1 MRVHEDFSSIQD
13 KDKNPVIVD
22 RLSEGDGAVGGQAVA
37 AKTTRKSRR
46 RKPRSATGD
55 LKNRIMTNSS
65 SGEGRRELSKFGN
78 HIHQNHP
85 AQSNSTPHL
94 QSHGIGATTSGN
106 HVTLRPRSLYTAH
119 SYHPTTD
126 VANFQ
131 RFNEFSK
138 YLETPPTEQWTPMSG
153 GVGGLNVN
161 GSNSFIGPGAIWRQ
175 RNSKPSIIP
184 SYYGAEDAYIY
195 SENWRAHDDV
205 DGASV
210 GAIATPHGT
219 ISLRL
224 HNRIRVDMTI
234 DRAVRVINFKNNIV
248 LSLSGSG
255 SAAALLHPNGRIYQY
270 GSRVEILAHDV
281 HGNSKYAKMWYK
293 GVSFTS
299 EQCALVYLVDAA
311 GTRTTTDSFSDMSQ
325 DFSLSVFYSESR
337 HGPACLQEA
346 TTALGAAQYW
356 STDEGVE
363 NWIIN
368 NVRVSQTQDGLVR
381 IARNSNKYQL
391 RTSPSNGTASL
402 TTPFLHCTASLG
414 QTSHLF
420 VRRGERR
427 MHYDGTSFIVRNAGH
442 SAGFDDNNQ
451 LKVY

>member
-1 MRVHEDFSSIQD
+1 MATPSGEYRKEVQKCNSQTGSQSQHQQPCSI
-13 KDKNPVIVD
+13 
-22 RLSEGDGAVGGQAVA
+22 
-37 AKTTRKSRR
+37 
-46 RKPRSATGD
+46 SAIQ
-55 LKNRIMTNSS
+55 NQTNST
-65 SGEGRRELSKFGN
+65 
-78 HIHQNHP
+78 
-85 AQSNSTPHL
+85 TPMRL
-94 QSHGIGATTSGN
+94 
-106 HVTLRPRSLYTAH
+106 RSLYTAH
-119 SYHPTTD
+119 SYHAQTD
-126 VANFQ
+126 ESNYQYFEA
-131 RFNEFSK
+131 
-138 YLETPPTEQWTPMSG
+138 PPTEQW
-153 GVGGLNVN
+153 GGLNN
-161 GSNSFIGPGAIWRQ
+161 NSAFSNSTALWRQ
-175 RNSKPSIIP
+175 PRNSKIISP
-184 SYYGAEDAYIY
+184 YYEETCVYA
-195 SENWRAHDDV
+195 ENWREHDTEATIV
-205 DGASV
+205 
-210 GAIATPHGT
+210 ATPHGT

-224 HNRIRVDMTI
+224 HNRIRVDMTV

-255 SAAALLHPNGRIYQY
+255 AAAALLHPNGRIYQY
-270 GSRVEILAHDV
+270 GSRVEILAHDA
-281 HGNSKYAKMWYK
+281 HGNNKYAKMWYK

-299 EQCALVYLVDAA
+299 EQCALVYLVDTA

-325 DFSLSVFYSESR
+325 DFAVSVFYSRSR
-337 HGPACLQEA
+337 HGSVCLQEA
-346 TTALGAAQYW
+346 TAALSAAQYW
-356 STDEGVE
+356 LTNEGVE

-368 NVRVSQTQDGLVR
+368 NVRISQTPDGLVR

>member
-1 MRVHEDFSSIQD
+1 MATFSTEFPKDMSRASGQSESHSIQTQSSAPLMLRE
-13 KDKNPVIVD
+13 N
-22 RLSEGDGAVGGQAVA
+22 
-37 AKTTRKSRR
+37 T
-46 RKPRSATGD
+46 SATP
-55 LKNRIMTNSS
+55 M
-65 SGEGRRELSKFGN
+65 
-78 HIHQNHP
+78 
-85 AQSNSTPHL
+85 
-94 QSHGIGATTSGN
+94 
-106 HVTLRPRSLYTAH
+106 RPRSLYTAH
-119 SYHPTTD
+119 SYHANQND
-126 VANFQ
+126 ESNFQ
-131 RFNEFSK
+131 RYNEYSK
-138 YLETPPTEQWTPMSG
+138 FFETPPSEQWSAISG
-153 GVGGLNVN
+153 TGFSTTTGSIWRQPRNPKHSATSYYTGEESCVYTENWREHDTDAGVGGAV
-161 GSNSFIGPGAIWRQ
+161 
-175 RNSKPSIIP
+175 
-184 SYYGAEDAYIY
+184 
-195 SENWRAHDDV
+195 
-205 DGASV
+205 
-210 GAIATPHGT
+210 ATPHGT

-255 SAAALLHPNGRIYQY
+255 AAAALLHPNGRIYQY

-281 HGNSKYAKMWYK
+281 HGNNKYAKMWYK

-311 GTRTTTDSFSDMSQ
+311 GTRTTTDMFSDMSQ
-325 DFSLSVFYSESR
+325 DFSLSVFFSDSR
-337 HGPACLQEA
+337 HGPACFQEA
-346 TTALGAAQYW
+346 ATALGAAQYW
-356 STDEGVE
+356 LTDEGVE

-368 NVRVSQTQDGLVR
+368 NVRVSQTPDGLVR

>member
-1 MRVHEDFSSIQD
+1 
-13 KDKNPVIVD
+13 
-22 RLSEGDGAVGGQAVA
+22 
-37 AKTTRKSRR
+37 
-46 RKPRSATGD
+46 
-55 LKNRIMTNSS
+55 MTNSA
-65 SGEGRRELSKFGN
+65 GEGGRETSKSVD
-78 HIHQNHP
+78 HP
-85 AQSNSTPHL
+85 TISNSAHHL
-94 QSHGIGATTSGN
+94 QSRNSSTYGHTTM
-106 HVTLRPRSLYTAH
+106 RPRSLYTTH
-119 SYHPTTD
+119 SFTPQADST
-126 VANFQ
+126 NFQ
-131 RFNEFSK
+131 RYPEFSK
-138 YLETPPTEQWTPMSG
+138 YLETPPGEQWHNMAG
-153 GVGGLNVN
+153 GAASYPNGLL
-161 GSNSFIGPGAIWRQ
+161 WRP
-175 RNSKPSIIP
+175 RNSKGCQYYPEDT
-184 SYYGAEDAYIY
+184 SYQ
-195 SENWRAHDDV
+195 ENWRDHETPE
-205 DGASV
+205 GTSV
-210 GAIATPHGT
+210 GAVATPHGT

-224 HNRIRVDMTI
+224 HNKIRVDMTI

-248 LSLSGSG
+248 LSLNGSG

-270 GSRVEILAHDV
+270 GSRVEILAHDS
-281 HGNSKYAKMWYK
+281 HGNNKYAKMWYK

-337 HGPACLQEA
+337 HGPGCLQEA
-346 TTALGAAQYW
+346 TAALGAAQYW
-356 STDEGVE
+356 LTDEGVE
-363 NWIIN
+363 NWMIN
-368 NVRVSQTQDGLVR
+368 NVRISQTPDGLVR

>member
-1 MRVHEDFSSIQD
+1 MTNNYGGGETRKELQKCLTQPQINSLTTSTV
-13 KDKNPVIVD
+13 PVI
-22 RLSEGDGAVGGQAVA
+22 
-37 AKTTRKSRR
+37 
-46 RKPRSATGD
+46 P
-55 LKNRIMTNSS
+55 N
-65 SGEGRRELSKFGN
+65 
-78 HIHQNHP
+78 QNP
-85 AQSNSTPHL
+85 PTAPM
-94 QSHGIGATTSGN
+94 
-106 HVTLRPRSLYTAH
+106 RPRSLYTAH
-119 SYHPTTD
+119 SFHAQTD
-126 VANFQ
+126 DGYQ
-131 RFNEFSK
+131 RFSEYSK
-138 YLETPPTEQWTPMSG
+138 YYETPPADQWCS
-153 GVGGLNVN
+153 LNN
-161 GSNSFIGPGAIWRQ
+161 NAGYANSNAVWRQ
-175 RNSKPSIIP
+175 PRNPKTIAAP
-184 SYYGAEDAYIY
+184 YYSMDETCYG
-195 SENWRAHDDV
+195 ENWREHDAET
-205 DGASV
+205 GAG
-210 GAIATPHGT
+210 GAVATPHGT

-255 SAAALLHPNGRIYQY
+255 SSAALLHPNGRIYQY
-270 GSRVEILAHDV
+270 GSRVEILAHDT
-281 HGNSKYAKMWYK
+281 HGNNKYAKMWYK

-299 EQCALVYLVDAA
+299 EQCALVYLVDTA

-325 DFSLSVFYSESR
+325 DFSLSVFYSGSR
-337 HGPACLQEA
+337 HGPACSQEA
-346 TTALGAAQYW
+346 NAALAEAHYW
-356 STDEGVE
+356 LTDEGVE

-368 NVRVSQTQDGLVR
+368 NVRISQTPDGLVR

-391 RTSPSNGTASL
+391 RTSPGNGTASL

>member
-1 MRVHEDFSSIQD
+1 MSSNN
-13 KDKNPVIVD
+13 KSN
-22 RLSEGDGAVGGQAVA
+22 
-37 AKTTRKSRR
+37 RKSRR
-46 RKPRSATGD
+46 RKPRSAND
-55 LKNRIMTNSS
+55 SKAKMTNMSS
-65 SGEGRRELSKFGN
+65 VIDGKKEYKN
-78 HIHQNHP
+78 IDIYQNYP
-85 AQSNSTPHL
+85 STSNSAPHI
-94 QSHGIGATTSGN
+94 QSHYSSN
-106 HVTLRPRSLYTAH
+106 NRENYHVAMRPRSLYTTYN
-119 SYHPTTD
+119 YHPND
-126 VANFQ
+126 NNNNFQ
-131 RFNEFSK
+131 RFNDFSK
-138 YLETPPTEQWTPMSG
+138 YLESPPSDQWTGINNNS
-153 GVGGLNVN
+153 NYN
-161 GSNSFIGPGAIWRQ
+161 GANTIWRQ
-175 RNSKPSIIP
+175 RNPTKSLITPYYPSEDNNNCI
-184 SYYGAEDAYIY
+184 YG
-195 SENWRAHDDV
+195 ENWRDHDIE
-205 DGASV
+205 GGSV
-210 GAIATPHGT
+210 GAVATPHGT

-224 HNRIRVDMTI
+224 HNRIRVDMTV

-270 GSRVEILAHDV
+270 GSRVEILAHDS
-281 HGNSKYAKMWYK
+281 HGNNKFAKMWYK

-325 DFSLSVFYSESR
+325 DFSLSVFYAESR

-346 TTALGAAQYW
+346 TTALNAAQYW
-356 STDEGVE
+356 VTEEGVE

-368 NVRVSQTQDGLVR
+368 NVRVSQTSDGLVR

-402 TTPFLHCTASLG
+402 TTPFMHCTASLG

>member
-1 MRVHEDFSSIQD
+1 MTSSTEI
-13 KDKNPVIVD
+13 
-22 RLSEGDGAVGGQAVA
+22 
-37 AKTTRKSRR
+37 
-46 RKPRSATGD
+46 
-55 LKNRIMTNSS
+55 LKNVQKIGQYPPIPMPSSAPAITN
-65 SGEGRRELSKFGN
+65 
-78 HIHQNHP
+78 QNH
-85 AQSNSTPHL
+85 QSAPP
-94 QSHGIGATTSGN
+94 
-106 HVTLRPRSLYTAH
+106 LRPRSLYTAH
-119 SYHPTTD
+119 SYHD
-126 VANFQ
+126 ESHFQ
-131 RFNEFSK
+131 RYSEFSK
-138 YLETPPTEQWTPMSG
+138 YYETPPSDQWGGGGGGG
-153 GVGGLNVN
+153 GVGTTGNNVYSSTALN
-161 GSNSFIGPGAIWRQ
+161 WRQ
-175 RNSKPSIIP
+175 PRNSKSIP
-184 SYYGAEDAYIY
+184 STYYAADESPAACIY
-195 SENWRAHDDV
+195 TENWRDHDNEPIA
-205 DGASV
+205 G

-248 LSLSGSG
+248 LALSGTG
-255 SAAALLHPNGRIYQY
+255 AAAALLHPNGRIYQY
-270 GSRVEILAHDV
+270 GSRVEILAHDT
-281 HGNSKYAKMWYK
+281 HGNNKYAKMWYK

-299 EQCALVYLVDAA
+299 EQCALVYLVDTA

-325 DFSLSVFYSESR
+325 DISLSVFYSESR
-337 HGPACLQEA
+337 HGPACVQEA
-346 TTALGAAQYW
+346 AAALSSAQYW
-356 STDEGVE
+356 LTDEGVE

-368 NVRVSQTQDGLVR
+368 NVRISQTPDGLVR

>member
-1 MRVHEDFSSIQD
+1 MIMISNQGVNRNSVSAENLSDVD
-13 KDKNPVIVD
+13 NP
-22 RLSEGDGAVGGQAVA
+22 LASN
-37 AKTTRKSRR
+37 AKANRKTRRRKSR
-46 RKPRSATGD
+46 SANEFNT
-55 LKNRIMTNSS
+55 KVKTTNASS
-65 SGEGRRELSKFGN
+65 ADGKKDYKRN
-78 HIHQNHP
+78 DTYQNYP
-85 AQSNSTPHL
+85 TASNSAPHI
-94 QSHGIGATTSGN
+94 QSLYSARDN
-106 HVTLRPRSLYTAH
+106 HHATLRPRSLYTNYNYH
-119 SYHPTTD
+119 SSES
-126 VANFQ
+126 NFP
-131 RFNEFSK
+131 RFNDFSK
-138 YLETPPTEQWTPMSG
+138 FLDSPSNEHWTGTPNFP
-153 GVGGLNVN
+153 
-161 GSNSFIGPGAIWRQ
+161 GSNWRQ
-175 RNSKPSIIP
+175 RSSSKSLVTPYYPSEDNAA
-184 SYYGAEDAYIY
+184 YG
-195 SENWRAHDDV
+195 ENWRDHEIE
-205 DGASV
+205 GPS

-224 HNRIRVDMTI
+224 HNRIRVDMTV

-270 GSRVEILAHDV
+270 GSRVEILAHDS
-281 HGNSKYAKMWYK
+281 HGNNKYAKMWYK

-325 DFSLSVFYSESR
+325 DFSLGVFYAESR
-337 HGPACLQEA
+337 HGPVCLQEA
-346 TTALGAAQYW
+346 AAALSAAQYW
-356 STDEGVE
+356 VTDEGVE

-368 NVRVSQTQDGLVR
+368 NVRVSQTPDGLVR
-381 IARNSNKYQL
+381 IARNSNKYQM

-402 TTPFLHCTASLG
+402 TTPFMHCTASLG

>member
-1 MRVHEDFSSIQD
+1 M
-13 KDKNPVIVD
+13 
-22 RLSEGDGAVGGQAVA
+22 
-37 AKTTRKSRR
+37 
-46 RKPRSATGD
+46 
-55 LKNRIMTNSS
+55 
-65 SGEGRRELSKFGN
+65 
-78 HIHQNHP
+78 
-85 AQSNSTPHL
+85 STPCGEYRKEI
-94 QSHGIGATTSGN
+94 QKCNVQAGTQVINQQPCSIPTIQNQTTSAAPM
-106 HVTLRPRSLYTAH
+106 RPRSVYTAH
-119 SYHPTTD
+119 SYHAQTD
-126 VANFQ
+126 ETNFQ
-131 RFNEFSK
+131 RYSEFPK
-138 YLETPPTEQWTPMSG
+138 YFEAPPSEQW
-153 GVGGLNVN
+153 GGLA
-161 GSNSFIGPGAIWRQ
+161 GTTAFSNSTALWRQ
-175 RNSKPSIIP
+175 PRNSKTIAP
-184 SYYGAEDAYIY
+184 YYEETCLYA
-195 SENWRAHDDV
+195 ENWREHDTD
-205 DGASV
+205 A
-210 GAIATPHGT
+210 AIVATPHGT

-255 SAAALLHPNGRIYQY
+255 AAAALLHPNGRIYQY
-270 GSRVEILAHDV
+270 GSRVEILAHDA
-281 HGNSKYAKMWYK
+281 HGNNKYAKMWYK

-299 EQCALVYLVDAA
+299 EQCALVYLVDTA
-311 GTRTTTDSFSDMSQ
+311 GTRTTTDSFSDMGQ
-325 DFSLSVFYSESR
+325 DFSLSVFYSRSR
-337 HGPACLQEA
+337 HGAACLQEA
-346 TTALGAAQYW
+346 AAALSAAQYW
-356 STDEGVE
+356 LTNEGVE

-368 NVRVSQTQDGLVR
+368 NVRVSQTPDGLVR

>member
-1 MRVHEDFSSIQD
+1 MRSLLHEVFVVVRLKKLYKLNATISLAIS
-13 KDKNPVIVD
+13 PAVD
-22 RLSEGDGAVGGQAVA
+22 RRNEGGQTAVS
-37 AKTTRKSRR
+37 KPRKSRR
-46 RKPRSATGD
+46 KKPKNPTGSSKGKAMTNPCGD
-55 LKNRIMTNSS
+55 LKKEVQKCI
-65 SGEGRRELSKFGN
+65 
-78 HIHQNHP
+78 
-85 AQSNSTPHL
+85 AQSGSQGTLL
-94 QSHGIGATTSGN
+94 QSCSLPTIQSQGTS
-106 HVTLRPRSLYTAH
+106 TAPMRPRSLYTAH
-119 SYHPTTD
+119 SYHAQTD
-126 VANFQ
+126 DVNFQ
-131 RFNEFSK
+131 RYSEFSK
-138 YLETPPTEQWTPMSG
+138 YFEGPPAEQWG
-153 GVGGLNVN
+153 GMGAA
-161 GSNSFIGPGAIWRQ
+161 STFPNSTAIWRQ
-175 RNSKPSIIP
+175 PRNPKALSTP
-184 SYYGAEDAYIY
+184 YYSTEDSCVYT
-195 SENWRAHDDV
+195 ENWREQDTESGV
-205 DGASV
+205 GGAV
-210 GAIATPHGT
+210 VTPHGT

-224 HNRIRVDMTI
+224 RNRIRVDMTI

-255 SAAALLHPNGRIYQY
+255 AAAALLHPNGRIYQY
-270 GSRVEILAHDV
+270 GSRVEILAHDT
-281 HGNSKYAKMWYK
+281 HGNNKYAKMWYK

-299 EQCALVYLVDAA
+299 EQCALVYLVDTA

-325 DFSLSVFYSESR
+325 DFSLSVFYSGSR

-346 TTALGAAQYW
+346 LATLTAAQYW
-356 STDEGVE
+356 LTDEGVE

-368 NVRVSQTQDGLVR
+368 NVRVSQTPDGLVR

-442 SAGFDDNNQ
+442 SAGFDDNDQ

>member
-1 MRVHEDFSSIQD
+1 MANTCTEFRKEIHKSFILPAMQITPSYSVTTIQNQTSS
-13 KDKNPVIVD
+13 
-22 RLSEGDGAVGGQAVA
+22 
-37 AKTTRKSRR
+37 TT
-46 RKPRSATGD
+46 A
-55 LKNRIMTNSS
+55 M
-65 SGEGRRELSKFGN
+65 
-78 HIHQNHP
+78 
-85 AQSNSTPHL
+85 
-94 QSHGIGATTSGN
+94 
-106 HVTLRPRSLYTAH
+106 RPRSLYTAH
-119 SYHPTTD
+119 NYHSQTED
-126 VANFQ
+126 LNYQ
-131 RFNEFSK
+131 RYNELSK
-138 YLETPPTEQWTPMSG
+138 YFEPPTEQWNGANAYSG
-153 GVGGLNVN
+153 
-161 GSNSFIGPGAIWRQ
+161 SAAIWRQ
-175 RNSKPSIIP
+175 GRKSIGGP
-184 SYYGAEDAYIY
+184 YYAAEETSIY
-195 SENWRAHDDV
+195 TENWREHEAEASAG
-205 DGASV
+205 GAV
-210 GAIATPHGT
+210 TTPHGT

-234 DRAVRVINFKNNIV
+234 DRAVRIINFKNNIV

-270 GSRVEILAHDV
+270 GSRVEIVAHDT
-281 HGNSKYAKMWYK
+281 HGNNKYAKMWYK

-299 EQCALVYLVDAA
+299 EQCALVYLVDTA

-325 DFSLSVFYSESR
+325 DFSLSVFYSNSR
-337 HGPACLQEA
+337 HGLACLQEA
-346 TTALGAAQYW
+346 ATHLNTAQYW
-356 STDEGVE
+356 QTEEGVE

-368 NVRVSQTQDGLVR
+368 NVRISQTPDGLVR